1 MLPAIGSLTAAGGRL
16 GVVVDVRPPA
26 EAADG
31 RQLAALQLRTVDQ
44 RDAQGQAAAR
54 VSALAPL
61 PAEATERPGAS
72 RRTLAPRDE
81 RAAAVVARLP
91 ERMSGPAD
99 PAGSI
104 QEVYQQGPDDR
115 RNAVGGSVDIRV
127 AAPSGAAVELQRLDG
142 RLAVDPS
149 ARDYAVA
156 HFGYRLYAETQSN
169 QAQGAELQSSPPDSD
184 PDQIRTRGGR
194 VDLTS

>member
-16 GVVVDVRPPA
+16 GVVVDARPPA
-26 EAADG
+26 EPADG

-61 PAEATERPGAS
+61 PAEATERSGAN

-91 ERMSGPAD
+91 EQMSRPAD
-99 PAGSI
+99 LAGSI

-115 RNAVGGSVDIRV
+115 RNAVGGSVDVRL

-149 ARDYAVA
+149 ERDYAVA
-156 HFGYRLYAETQSN
+156 HFGYRLYAETPSN
-169 QAQGAELQSSPPDSD
+169 QAQSAELQSSSPDSD
-184 PDQIRTRGGR
+184 PVQTRTRGGR